1 MASLLTYIFVSK
13 LSAKWDTWLYSS
25 VDLSA
30 DYAQKD
36 AVHMAFRV
44 HDSAQ
49 VDYAVHTADPNR
61 NPAPN
66 NVHVHVCLTCY
77 TVWLVTHIRSVWHS
91 VTPQITKMCTTYGT
105 INFLKG

>member
-49 VDYAVHTADPNR
+49 VDYAH
-61 NPAPN
+61 
-66 NVHVHVCLTCY
+66 
-77 TVWLVTHIRSVWHS
+77 
-91 VTPQITKMCTTYGT
+91 G
-105 INFLKG
+105 